1 LPDAS
6 GKWPEEGSVERTLR
20 LKPTYQDGLEMKKTF
35 DDEPT
40 PAERI
45 DKIKTTF
52 TSKYFRLKTLRREGE
67 SYLANIGGVR

>member
-1 LPDAS
+1 
-6 GKWPEEGSVERTLR
+6 
-20 LKPTYQDGLEMKKTF
+20 MKKTF